1 MEFSIEK
8 TVRQGAMCIAVSP
21 DGSRAA
27 VSSERSVGI
36 YTLPEL
42 KREGSFRLSN
52 PGTMVFLSDS
62 RSLLILNTTGVLYLW
77 DGTELERLG
86 DWQVPEW
93 YENPLHYIGED
104 TVLWAAVG
112 GVWRYHLPGRTM
124 TRLYETERNV
134 QLGPVENGVVRFA
147 ECKRSYIGLHPIDF
161 VTMTTEG
168 EVLSRVTTREKLPE
182 CFWPGCWTEDGSFVY
197 GAQLIPQ
204 NLTGLRE
211 EGCIFHVDTRSGEVR
226 VRKSVDLY
234 SMNTGFSFGRGMV
247 IQSSHALQ
255 KDIIFRDPGSL
266 EELGRIEY
274 NAMLGKLDL
283 NPLEEVVFLDDD
295 TFLLGSWN
303 RLFRMGMER

>member
-1 MEFSIEK
+1 MDFSIEK

-42 KREGSFRLSN
+42 KRECSFRLSN

-112 GVWRYHLPGRTM
+112 GAWRYHVPSRTM

-147 ECKRSYIGLHPIDF
+147 ECKRSYIGLHPIEF

-211 EGCIFHVDTRSGEVR
+211 EGCIFRVDTRSGEVR

-234 SMNTGFSFGRGMV
+234 SMNTGFSFQSGLV

-255 KDIIFRDPGSL
+255 KDIVFRDPGSL

-274 NAMLGKLDL
+274 TSMLGKLEL
-283 NPLEEVVFLDDD
+283 NPLEEVVFLDDK
-295 TFLLGSWN
+295 TFLLGSWS
-303 RLFRMGMER
+303 RLFRMGMEG

>member
-112 GVWRYHLPGRTM
+112 GVWRYHVPSRTM

-168 EVLSRVTTREKLPE
+168 EGLSRVTTLEKLPE

-211 EGCIFHVDTRSGEVR
+211 EGCIFRIDTRSGEVL

-234 SMNTGFSFGRGMV
+234 SMNTGFSFQRGMV

-283 NPLEEVVFLDDD
+283 NPLEEVVFLDDK

-303 RLFRMGMER
+303 RLFRMVMER

>member
-1 MEFSIEK
+1 MEFTVEK
-8 TVRQGAMCIAVSP
+8 TVRQSAMCIAVSP
-21 DGSRAA
+21 DGTHAA
-27 VSSERSVGI
+27 VSSERSVGL
-36 YTLPEL
+36 YALPEL

-52 PGTMVFLSDS
+52 AGTMVFLSDN

-77 DGTELERLG
+77 NGTELERLG

-93 YENPLHYIGED
+93 YENPLHYIGAD

-112 GVWRYHLPGRTM
+112 GVWRFHVPSRTM
-124 TRLYETERNV
+124 TRLYETDRNV
-134 QLGPVENGVVRFA
+134 QLGPVVNGVVRFA

-211 EGCIFHVDTRSGEVR
+211 EGCIFRVDTRSGEVR

-234 SMNTGFSFGRGMV
+234 SMNTGFSFGRGLV
-247 IQSSHALQ
+247 VQRSHALHRH
-255 KDIIFRDPGSL
+255 ILFRDPGTL

-274 NAMLGKLDL
+274 TSMLGKLEL
-283 NPLEEVVFLDDD
+283 NPLEEVVFLDDK

>member
-1 MEFSIEK
+1 MEFSVEK

-42 KREGSFRLSN
+42 KRECSFRLSN
-52 PGTMVFLSDS
+52 PGTMVFLSDN

-77 DGTELERLG
+77 DGAELERLG

-112 GVWRYHLPGRTM
+112 GVWRYHVPSRTM
-124 TRLYETERNV
+124 TRLYETEHNV

-197 GAQLIPQ
+197 GAKLVPE
-204 NLTGLRE
+204 NLTGLRT
-211 EGCIFHVDTRSGEVR
+211 EGCIFRVDTRSGEVL
-226 VRKSVDLY
+226 VRRSVDFY
-234 SMNTGFSFGRGMV
+234 SMDTGFSFQRGMV

-255 KDIIFRDPGSL
+255 KDIVFRNPGTL
-266 EELGRIEY
+266 EEIGRIEY
-274 NAMLGKLDL
+274 DAMLGKLDL

-295 TFLLGSWN
+295 MFLLGSWN

>member
-1 MEFSIEK
+1 MELSVEK

-21 DGSRAA
+21 DGSRVA

-112 GVWRYHLPGRTM
+112 GVWRYHVPSRTM

-182 CFWPGCWTEDGSFVY
+182 CFWPGCWTDDGAFIY

-211 EGCIFHVDTRSGEVR
+211 EGCIFRIDTRSGEVL

-234 SMNTGFSFGRGMV
+234 SMNTGFSFQRGMV

-283 NPLEEVVFLDDD
+283 NPLEEVVFLDDK

-303 RLFRMGMER
+303 RLFRMVMER

>member
-1 MEFSIEK
+1 MDFFIEK

-52 PGTMVFLSDS
+52 PGTMVFLSDN

-77 DGTELERLG
+77 DGTELECLG

-112 GVWRYHLPGRTM
+112 GVWRYHVPSRTM

-211 EGCIFHVDTRSGEVR
+211 EGCIFRVDTRSGEVR

-234 SMNTGFSFGRGMV
+234 SMNTGFSFQSGLV

-255 KDIIFRDPGSL
+255 KDIVFRDPGSL

-274 NAMLGKLDL
+274 TSMLGKLEL
-283 NPLEEVVFLDDD
+283 NPLEEVVFLDDKS
-295 TFLLGSWN
+295 FLLGSWS

>member
-1 MEFSIEK
+1 MEFSVEK

-77 DGTELERLG
+77 DGTKLERLG

-93 YENPLHYIGED
+93 YENPLHYIGEN

-112 GVWRYHLPGRTM
+112 GVWRYHVPSRTM

-168 EVLSRVTTREKLPE
+168 EILSRVTTLEKLPE

-197 GAQLIPQ
+197 GAKLVPE
-204 NLTGLRE
+204 NLTGLRT
-211 EGCIFHVDTRSGEVR
+211 EGCIFRIDTRSGEVL
-226 VRKSVDLY
+226 VRRSVDFY
-234 SMNTGFSFGRGMV
+234 SVDTGFSFQRGMV

-274 NAMLGKLDL
+274 KSMLGNLDL
-283 NPLEEVVFLDDD
+283 NPLEEVVFLDDK
-295 TFLLGSWN
+295 TFLLGSWG

>member
-1 MEFSIEK
+1 MEFTVEK

-21 DGSRAA
+21 DGTHAA
-27 VSSERSVGI
+27 VSSERSVGL

-52 PGTMVFLSDS
+52 AGTMVFLSDN

-77 DGTELERLG
+77 DGAELERLG

-93 YENPLHYIGED
+93 YENPLHYIGAD

-112 GVWRYHLPGRTM
+112 GVWRFPVPSRTM

-134 QLGPVENGVVRFA
+134 QLGPLENGVVRFA

-182 CFWPGCWTEDGSFVY
+182 CFWPGCWTEDGSFIY

-211 EGCIFHVDTRSGEVR
+211 EGCIFRVDTRSGEVQ
-226 VRKSVDLY
+226 VRRSVDLY
-234 SMNTGFSFGRGMV
+234 SMNTGFSFQRGLV
-247 IQSSHALQ
+247 VQRSHALHR
-255 KDIIFRDPGSL
+255 DTLFRDPESL

-274 NAMLGKLDL
+274 DAMLGKLDL
-283 NPLEEVVFLDDD
+283 NPLEEVVFLGGDS
-295 TFLLGSWN
+295 FLLGSWS
-303 RLFRMGMER
+303 RLFRMRVKK

>member
-1 MEFSIEK
+1 MDFSIEK

-27 VSSERSVGI
+27 VSSERSVGV

-52 PGTMVFLSDS
+52 PGTMVFLSDN

-93 YENPLHYIGED
+93 YENPLQYIGDD

-112 GVWRYHLPGRTM
+112 GVWRYHVPSRTM
-124 TRLYETERNV
+124 TRLYETTRNV

-168 EVLSRVTTREKLPE
+168 EILSRVTTLEKLPE

-197 GAQLIPQ
+197 GARLVPE
-204 NLTGLRE
+204 NLTGVRL
-211 EGCIFHVDTRSGEVR
+211 EGCIFRIDTSSGEVLVCR
-226 VRKSVDLY
+226 SVDFY
-234 SMNTGFSFGRGMV
+234 SMDTGFSFHRGLV
-247 IQSSHALQ
+247 IQRSHALQ
-255 KDIIFRDPGSL
+255 KDIVFRDPGSL

-274 NAMLGKLDL
+274 AAMLGKLDL
-283 NPLEEVVFLDDD
+283 NPLEEVVFLDDK
-295 TFLLGSWN
+295 TFLLGSWS